1 VTALILASAASS
13 CGSEP
18 TVAPTLDELQGE
30 WSMSWTEAGAGVS
43 CAWTDVTLSLP
54 DAAKGLPA
62 RWGGG
67 HGSCDGLVD
76 SDNLVLVDFMVDS
89 LTVEDGR
96 IVFVPQG
103 STYRFEGRVT
113 GEEMGGTMS
122 ANPFYPDAG
131 TQVMTMGRWQAV
143 RAVSP

>member
-1 VTALILASAASS
+1 
-13 CGSEP
+13 
-18 TVAPTLDELQGE
+18 
-30 WSMSWTEAGAGVS
+30 M
-43 CAWTDVTLSLP
+43 TLSLP
-54 DAAKGLPA
+54 DSAKGQPA

-76 SDNLVLVDFMVDS
+76 SDNLVLVRFVVDS
-89 LTVEDGR
+89 LTVEDGH

-113 GEEMGGTMS
+113 AEKMSGTMS